1 MAEDEQG
8 LCLENIEEIKYIHEN
23 KEEKSIIF
31 NGINNRYQM
40 KKLISTKNE
49 IKKRVITEKWEL
61 SNESYTWEKQV
72 YFIKNIMEK
81 EKEKEKEKEN
91 VKEEYEKIME
101 EELIIKEIERKII
114 SYKHQDIE
122 KKILEQENIIDLKT
136 IVLSLNEVNIKC
148 YYCECQMLVLYKNVR
163 EPTQWTVDR
172 IDNKK
177 GHNKDNFIL
186 SCLSCNLKR
195 RCRSKENFL
204 FTKQLNIIKKDNY

>member
-61 SNESYTWEKQV
+61 NDESYTWEKQV

-81 EKEKEKEKEN
+81 EKE
-91 VKEEYEKIME
+91 EYEKILE
-101 EELIIKEIERKII
+101 EDLIIKEIERKII

-122 KKILEQENIIDLKT
+122 KKILDQENIIDLKT
-136 IVLSLNEVNIKC
+136 
-148 YYCECQMLVLYKNVR
+148 
-163 EPTQWTVDR
+163 
-172 IDNKK
+172 
-177 GHNKDNFIL
+177 
-186 SCLSCNLKR
+186 
-195 RCRSKENFL
+195 
-204 FTKQLNIIKKDNY
+204 NYLWM